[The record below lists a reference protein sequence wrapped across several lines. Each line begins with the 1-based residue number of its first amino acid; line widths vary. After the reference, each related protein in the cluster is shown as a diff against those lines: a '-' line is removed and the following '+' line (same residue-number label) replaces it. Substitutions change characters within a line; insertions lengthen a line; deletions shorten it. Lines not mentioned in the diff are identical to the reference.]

1 MFRNT
6 SEVAAEAFT
15 AVFGDA
21 PEGVWSVPGRVSL
34 MGDHTDLEDGLTFG
48 YAHPAR
54 SAAAVSRRDDNVV
67 RVVTDLTSEQ
77 IEITLPE
84 IAPQQDHSWRDYPLG
99 TIWAASKHIQ
109 ENQDVEDFPA
119 AAPTGLNIFI
129 TTDLPIGGGLASSA
143 SICGAISLAIN
154 TLWELRLS
162 NQDLAHFGYRVE
174 NEYIGASTGMSD
186 HVTVLCAEAG
196 KDVFYDSR
204 GSDVSLIEGPDLADE
219 GLAQI
224 LVETGQVHRN
234 WENVVIDRHQACTRV
249 AKTLGYQYLRE
260 AQHEEVESAAH
271 IDEVDRRRASYVIN
285 EIQRVL
291 DLVRLVRT
299 EGAKSTGH
307 LFNASQR
314 SLREDF
320 EATSERID
328 VTTELALAA
337 GAIGARMTGSG
348 FGGSVYVLIP
358 AEREPHFRQTLAAA
372 YAEYG
377 WDAPKVYE
385 ISSSAGPRRDA

>member
-15 AVFGDA
+15 AVFGST

-54 SAAAVSRRDDNVV
+54 SAVAVSRREDHVV

-77 IEITLPE
+77 IETTLQE

-99 TIWAASKHIQ
+99 TIWAASRHID
-109 ENQDVEDFPA
+109 ENQDDEDFVA
-119 AAPTGLNIFI
+119 TGPTGLNIFV

-143 SICGAISLAIN
+143 SICGAISLAVN
-154 TLWELRLS
+154 ELWGLGLS
-162 NQDLAHFGYRVE
+162 NQQLARFGYRVE

-186 HVTVLCAEAG
+186 HVTVLCAERG

-204 GSDVSLIEGPDLADE
+204 GSDVSLIVGPDLTDE
-219 GLAQI
+219 GLTQI

-234 WENVVIDRHQACTRV
+234 WEGVVIDRHQACTRV

-260 AQHEEVESAAH
+260 VQHDEVESATH

-314 SLREDF
+314 SLRDDF

-328 VTTELALAA
+328 ITTELALAA
-337 GAIGARMTGSG
+337 GAVGARMSGSG

-358 AEREPHFRQTLAAA
+358 AEREQQLREALAAT
-372 YAEYG
+372 YAENG
-377 WDAPKVYE
+377 WPAPKVYE
-385 ISSSAGPRRDA
+385 ISSSDGPRRDA